1 MPMSG
6 TAKTGRTMCGQC
18 VPEETLWTMRP
29 WKLLILPQ
37 ICSTPTS
44 LLLLLY
50 SYFSAK
56 CTHCICF
63 DMESTMVLNCFRVVI
78 SGRMGKQMYFMPREN
93 PEDEVEMKPKIICS
107 TTQHLFSAIAIS
119 PFQLV
124 KRCCCRRRRRSRSMA
139 ELRSALAAC
148 NPSILWRG

>member
-1 MPMSG
+1 MDN
-6 TAKTGRTMCGQC
+6 
-18 VPEETLWTMRP
+18 ETLEAP
-29 WKLLILPQ
+29 HSSSNLLYSYF
-37 ICSTPTS
+37 STPTS

-78 SGRMGKQMYFMPREN
+78 SARMGKQMYFMPREN

-107 TTQHLFSAIAIS
+107 TT
-119 PFQLV
+119 
-124 KRCCCRRRRRSRSMA
+124 
-139 ELRSALAAC
+139 
-148 NPSILWRG
+148 